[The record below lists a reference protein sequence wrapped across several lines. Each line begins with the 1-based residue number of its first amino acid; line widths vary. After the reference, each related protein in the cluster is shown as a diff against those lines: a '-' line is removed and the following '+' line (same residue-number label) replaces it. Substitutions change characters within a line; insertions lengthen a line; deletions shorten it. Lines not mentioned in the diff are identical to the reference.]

1 MESITTRFTAGN
13 LRWWIAGLLAL
24 ATALNYLDRQ
34 SFPVVVGEVTKEI
47 PLTDDQYSQLTSL
60 FLLAYAVMYAG
71 GGRVMD
77 WLGTRT
83 GYAVMIVW
91 WSAANFMLGTV
102 KSFFGLG
109 LFRFLLGLGEGG
121 GFPGS
126 GKAVAEWFPAKER
139 SLAFGIFNAGSS
151 LGAVI
156 APPLIAVIVVNL
168 GWRWVFFITGSVGF
182 IWAVIWLKLY
192 RPPATNEYIT
202 PEERNYIASAMDA
215 PTSVSEKI
223 PWLRLFTYRQ
233 VLGLMGAKFLT
244 DAAWYF
250 YIFWLPKYLGDVR
263 HLNIKDIGYFAWIPF
278 AFSALGSLSGGW
290 LSSYLIR
297 RGLSLDASR
306 KIALAISASLMPVSL
321 LIVASPLNF
330 AIVFFSTAMFGHQ
343 FWSSNVQTLPADIF
357 PSRVVGSVEG
367 LLGCAGAF
375 GGMLFAR
382 VVGKLVENH
391 GYGPAFVMAG
401 IFHPVAFLLILAVVR
416 KIQRAAISSP

>member
-1 MESITTRFTAGN
+1 MESITTRFTAGY

-34 SFPVVVGEVTKEI
+34 SFPVVVGEVKKEI
-47 PLTDDQYSQLTSL
+47 PLSDDQYARLTSL
-60 FLLAYAVMYAG
+60 FLMAYAVMYAG
-71 GGRVMD
+71 GGRIMD

-91 WSAANFMLGTV
+91 WSTANFMLGTV

-156 APPLIAVIVVNL
+156 APPLIALIVVHM

-182 IWAVIWLKLY
+182 IWAAIWLKLY
-192 RPPATNEYIT
+192 RPPETNKFIS
-202 PEERNYIASAMDA
+202 PEEREYIASAMDA
-215 PTSVSEKI
+215 PGSAAERM
-223 PWLRLFTYRQ
+223 PWLRLFTFRQ
-233 VLGLMGAKFLT
+233 VWGLMGAKFLT
-244 DAAWYF
+244 DSAWYF

-263 HLNIKDIGYFAWIPF
+263 HLNIKEIGYFAWIPF

-290 LSSYLIR
+290 LSSFLIR
-297 RGLSLDASR
+297 RGLSLDAAR
-306 KIALAISASLMPVSL
+306 KIALAVSALLMPVSL

-343 FWSSNVQTLPADIF
+343 FWSANVQTLPADIF

-375 GGMLFAR
+375 GGMLFAQI
-382 VVGKLVENH
+382 VGKLVETR

-401 IFHPVAFLLILAVVR
+401 IFHPIAFIMIVAVVR
-416 KIQRAAISSP
+416 RIQRAVKSST